1 MKALTYLK
9 RFFSLFL
16 CAVFISVFAL
26 SEVLATDLNPE
37 QSAVFTEVL
46 NINIG
51 NGAGE
56 VGYHYGNEEL
66 HLKGPGSLHVKD
78 NGQICILDTVNKRIL
93 KFNANGTLRN
103 TLNLPSNAWGTQ
115 MCYYGDMFFVLD
127 YDNDVVYAIADPH
140 EADSLSTSPATPY
153 FKFNLPEEL
162 PGELVCELNASVDG
176 LFVIDIDNNHYY
188 LEPDGAF
195 LTGSEYFTVSGLE
208 TNEHVAQVSASTME
222 TVWNIDRESALN
234 SISIKDVDANNNLYV
249 AFYEQVPDT
258 CVMMF
263 EKTIRRYNSSG
274 SLTGCALIDL
284 DSCYT
289 HPNQEFSITSNGDVY
304 YMECLNNSVSIKRIQ
319 LGTAYQ
325 SQMEA
330 LALEALEIESTVGE
344 GYEFDEYGMPPEE
357 GVKATYNISIS
368 RTMALTRARY
378 MANYSWSL
386 REINKR
392 PHSQIR
398 LPAYIRNG
406 TVGKTVKGIPYCWGG
421 FNGYE
426 SEGTNEAKLSFNTAK
441 NNKRAGNTNNEN
453 GFISASAGVDC
464 SGYVS
469 STYNFSNKQGTYYF
483 RDDLG
488 HSLNNVGN
496 LKQMDFA
503 VSIDTTGSVSSR
515 VRHIV
520 LFDRK
525 ASGGQGYYIYDSTTD
540 STNQNGGTE
549 KKDRVSWHMVNNDY
563 FNKYLCKTP
572 WFQAGSTYSL
582 NKTHHWKRCKFSGC
596 STRLSYA
603 AHKWTYDSASSY
615 YRCVCGARRVG
626 GVVINTTDPDEFD
639 DSILVFE
646 TMGTE
651 YACYECCEDNCIHIE

>member
-1 MKALTYLK
+1 MKVLTYLK

-37 QSAVFTEVL
+37 QAAVFTEVL

-51 NGAGE
+51 SGTGE

-78 NGQICILDTVNKRIL
+78 NGQICILDSVNKRIL

-140 EADSLSTSPATPY
+140 EADASSTSPVTPY

-162 PGELVCELNASVDG
+162 PGELVCELNASPDG
-176 LFVIDIDNNHYY
+176 LFVVDIDNNHYY

-195 LTGSEYFTVSGLE
+195 ITGREYFTVNDLE
-208 TNEHVAQVSASTME
+208 TNECVAQVSTSAAE
-222 TVWNIDRESALN
+222 TVWNIDRESSLN
-234 SISIKDVDANNNLYV
+234 SISIKDVDSNNNIYV

-325 SQMEA
+325 SQMDA
-330 LALEALEIESTVGE
+330 LAIEALEIESTVGE

-378 MANYSWSL
+378 MANYTWAL
-386 REINKR
+386 KEINKR
-392 PHSQIR
+392 PHNQIR
-398 LPAYIRNG
+398 LPEYIRNG
-406 TVGKTVKGIPYCWGG
+406 TVGKNVKGIPYCWGG

-426 SEGTNEAKLSFNTAK
+426 NEGTNEAKLSFNNAK
-441 NNKRAGNTNNEN
+441 DNKRAGNTTSAY
-453 GFISASAGVDC
+453 GFVSDSAGVDC

-483 RDDLG
+483 RDTLG
-488 HSLNNVGN
+488 HKLNSLNN

-503 VSIDTTGSVSSR
+503 VKIN
-515 VRHIV
+515 
-520 LFDRK
+520 
-525 ASGGQGYYIYDSTTD
+525 ASGRHVVLYDSKFEQNNIYDATTNSVD
-540 STNQNGGTE
+540 HNGGTIKKE
-549 KKDRVSWHMVNNDY
+549 KVSKRMVNGV
-563 FNKYLCKTP
+563 YLKRYTYKTP
-572 WFQAGSTYSL
+572 WCQAGSTYSL
-582 NKTHHWKRCKFSGC
+582 NKTHHWKKCMFSGC

-603 AHKWTYDSASSY
+603 THRWTYDSASNY
-615 YRCVCGARRVG
+615 YKCVCGARRVG
-626 GVVINTTDPDEFD
+626 NVVINATDPDD
-639 DSILVFE
+639 YTHKLHNRVLHRNI
-646 TMGTE
+646 
-651 YACYECCEDNCIHIE
+651 